1 MRLFFALWPPPKTA
15 HALAQW
21 AAAVARETGGTLTR
35 TENIHLTLAF
45 LGDADPDK
53 AHNAASR
60 VQGARFSLPIDHAH
74 YWKHNKI
81 VWVGPQAMPQPLA
94 ALVTQLHAAL
104 KAQSFILEDRPFAA
118 HITLLRK
125 AKPPKTLPPLPAL
138 DWPASEFLLVR
149 SRTSPKG
156 STYEPLERFDLAVSP
171 RGILG
176 SGRTS

>member
-21 AAAVARETGGTLTR
+21 AAEVAKETGGTLTR

-45 LGDADPDK
+45 LGEADPNK

-60 VQGARFSLPIDHAH
+60 VQGTPFSLPIDHAH

-81 VWVGPQAMPQPLA
+81 VWVGPSTTPQPLA
-94 ALVTQLHAAL
+94 RVIEQLHAAL
-104 KAQSFILEDRPFAA
+104 KAQSFVLEDRPFAA

-125 AKPPKTLPPLPAL
+125 AKPPMSLRTLPVL
-138 DWPASEFLLVR
+138 DWQTNEFLLVR

-156 STYEPLERFDLAVSP
+156 SSYEVIDRFPMSI
-171 RGILG
+171 GT
-176 SGRTS
+176 SG